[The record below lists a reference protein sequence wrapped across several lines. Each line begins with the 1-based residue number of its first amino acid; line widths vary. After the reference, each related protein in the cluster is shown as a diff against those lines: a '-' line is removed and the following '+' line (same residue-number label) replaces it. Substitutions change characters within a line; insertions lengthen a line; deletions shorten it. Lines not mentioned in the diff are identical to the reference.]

1 MDDLLLQII
10 LARRNDDAESWMN
23 ILFVVVL
30 AVVWAIGG
38 IIKAKANKSETR
50 SEDNLSRKP
59 ARKPP
64 VHSREA
70 REQMLKRLQR
80 PAGSA
85 QGQHQLPRPTAQK
98 PRMKFADLR
107 AAARKLATEVEQA
120 TQPQAIKT
128 IPEQELQLP
137 KPQIQPEIQASS
149 STRGPGPTLSV
160 AALPK
165 FTGNGIK
172 GLEDKQVPVPLKV
185 PEVEYLSELLLDYA
199 DPEELRRAILHYEIL
214 GRPLSLR
221 DSSEH
226 LIGL

>member
-1 MDDLLLQII
+1 MDDFLLQII

-30 AVVWAIGG
+30 AVFWVIGG

-80 PAGSA
+80 PVGST
-85 QGQHQLPRPTAQK
+85 QGQRQQPRPATQK
-98 PRMKFADLR
+98 PRVKFADLQ
-107 AAARKLATEVEQA
+107 AAVRKFAVEAEQA
-120 TQPQAIKT
+120 FQANTKEPAAELKPALKESPIKAEAMEPAEPIDKT
-128 IPEQELQLP
+128 
-137 KPQIQPEIQASS
+137 
-149 STRGPGPTLSV
+149 
-160 AALPK
+160 
-165 FTGNGIK
+165 FK
-172 GLEDKQVPVPLKV
+172 GLQDERGSESAQM
-185 PEVEYLSELLLDYA
+185 PESEYLSELLTDYA

-214 GRPLSLR
+214 GKPLSLR
-221 DSSEH
+221 DQVR
-226 LIGL
+226 L